1 MKIKQL
7 MTKTV
12 YSINN
17 NQSLSDAA
25 QLMWDHDC
33 GWLPVLDENSKVL
46 AAITDRDIAMAAF
59 LNGKCLSDIPVSKAQ
74 SQNLIACGPEDDIK
88 AVEEIMRSNQVR
100 RIPIVDKNASL
111 AGIISLNDIA
121 LAYQAGNKGV
131 DPRVLSE
138 TLAGICSHDHKIHVM
153 AAVA

>member
-1 MKIKQL
+1 MKIKDL

-17 NQSLSDAA
+17 NRSLSDAA

-33 GWLPVLDENSKVL
+33 GWLPVLDENNKVL

-59 LNGKCLSDIPVSKAQ
+59 LNGQCLSDIPVSKAM
-74 SQNLIACGPEDDIK
+74 SQTLLACGLEDDVK
-88 AVEEIMRSNQVR
+88 AVEEIMRSNQIR
-100 RIPIVDKNASL
+100 RIPIVDKTDSL
-111 AGIISLNDIA
+111 AGIVSINDIA
-121 LAYQAGNKGV
+121 LACQAGKKGV
-131 DPRVLSE
+131 DAKDVSE
-138 TLAGICSHDHKIHVM
+138 TLAGICSHVHKTHAM